1 MGRVIGIDYG
11 RKRVGV
17 AITDPM
23 QIIATAV
30 GTFTPAET
38 IALIRDYHQKGAL
51 ESVVVGLPKG
61 LDNLETDGTQPALKF
76 INQLKKL
83 FPGLPVLEED
93 ERFTSKI
100 AKDTLVASG
109 MKKSERRKKENLD
122 KVSAV
127 LILQSFLEKKQFKP
141 S

>member
-1 MGRVIGIDYG
+1 
-11 RKRVGV
+11 
-17 AITDPM
+17 
-23 QIIATAV
+23 
-30 GTFTPAET
+30 
-38 IALIRDYHQKGAL
+38 L